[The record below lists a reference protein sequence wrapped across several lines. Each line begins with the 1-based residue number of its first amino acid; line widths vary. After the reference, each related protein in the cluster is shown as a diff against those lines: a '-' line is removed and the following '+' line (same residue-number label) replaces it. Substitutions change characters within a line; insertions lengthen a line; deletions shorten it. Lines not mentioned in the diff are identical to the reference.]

1 MNREDKR
8 KLLFFDNLP
17 RLMSPREVAAVFGVS
32 LKFVRERIYTGE
44 IPSYKMGRLRRLY
57 ARDVEAW
64 LSRQQGG

>member
-17 RLMSPREVAAVFGVS
+17 RLMSPKEVAAVFGVS
-32 LKFVRERIYTGE
+32 LKFGRERIYTGE

>member
-1 MNREDKR
+1 MIKKEGNKNQLFDK
-8 KLLFFDNLP
+8 LP
-17 RLMSPREVAAVFGVS
+17 RLLSPKEVAAVFGVS

-44 IPSYKMGRLRRLY
+44 IPSYKMGRLRRMY